1 MDNLIL
7 ILSLIPGIGKK
18 SVSYFIDNV
27 QVRPKDAYE
36 IIEAFSQLKKRN
48 ARIVIPTID
57 NVKEAIRIKDNVL
70 SISKHYDVNI
80 VDKMDENYPSKLK
93 NIKDA
98 PNMLFYKGNYNAVV
112 NEKSITIIGSRRVST
127 KAKEISYEV
136 ARNFAKEGYTII
148 SGLALGC
155 DEYAHKGTLRENG
168 STVAVLASGL
178 DQIYPLKNKEL
189 AQQIIDNDG
198 CLVSEYPIGTKGYRH
213 NFVERDRIQS
223 GLSSATLVIETHLN
237 SGTMHTVKY
246 AKEQKRILACY
257 GINTE
262 GNNTLIS
269 EKGCMAIYN
278 NCDIK
283 TLMHKINTYKYDADY
298 QIKFDL

>member
-27 QVRPKDAYE
+27 QVRPKNTQD
-36 IIEAFSQLKKRN
+36 IIEAFTQLKQKN
-48 ARIVIPTID
+48 TRIVIPTID
-57 NVKEAIRIKDNVL
+57 NINEAITKKNNVL

-80 VDKMDENYPSKLK
+80 VDKTSENYPSKLK

-98 PNMLFYKGNYNAVV
+98 PNILFYKGNYNAVV
-112 NEKSITIIGSRRVST
+112 NERSITIIGSRRAST

-136 ARNFAKEGYTII
+136 ARYFAKEGYTII

-178 DQIYPLKNKEL
+178 NQIYPLTNKEL
-189 AQQIIDNDG
+189 AKQIINNNG
-198 CLVSEYPIGTKGYRH
+198 CLVSEYPIGTKCYRH

-223 GLSSATLVIETHLN
+223 GLSSATLVIETHLD

-246 AKEQKRILACY
+246 AKEQNRILACY

-269 EKGCMAIYN
+269 KNGCMAIYN
-278 NCDIK
+278 NKDIK
-283 TLMHKINTYKYDADY
+283 TLIDKINTYKYDIDY